1 MMSRLRSAVQKGK
14 RVGQEIAATPKR
26 KRSKTAVKEEETTDA
41 ASPSSYHTFPDPA
54 AVVGF
59 RTQLLKW
66 YDKEKRELP
75 WRTTAI
81 TESDVNIRTY
91 AVWVSEI
98 MLQQTQVATV
108 IDYYNRWMKKWPT
121 VQKLAAASLEEV
133 NQMWAGLGYYSRGKR
148 LHEGAQKVVSE
159 LKGQMPQTVDGLL
172 KQLPGVGRYTAAAV
186 GSIALGQVTGAVDGN
201 VIRVLCR
208 IRAIGADSTSP
219 AVTEALWSLAN
230 MLVDPERPGDFNQ
243 AMMEL
248 GAKVC
253 TPKGALCSQCPVQSH
268 CRSYH
273 KVHVR
278 QEQNS
283 QKLLGKLDR
292 KTPVLPD
299 IEDCVTSGKCLLCPS
314 EPWDDDLGVQN
325 FPRKPAKKPRRVE
338 RFLTCVV
345 TRPGDKGNKYL
356 LVQRPNKG
364 LLAGLW
370 EFPSIP
376 LEEESS
382 AKKQKRALCD
392 EINRLLATHLTDS
405 LLQYVGEVL
414 HIFSHISQTNVVYSI
429 SLTESEIQAQTEN
442 AQWLSKS
449 ALQEAAVSTGQKK
462 IFKLYDSVDGPKE
475 KSDKS
480 GKARKQT
487 GVKSNKKLQPSNKPK
502 ASAANSGSRQLSLNS
517 FFKTVKEEN

>member
-1 MMSRLRSAVQKGK
+1 MSRFRSAVQNG
-14 RVGQEIAATPKR
+14 RRAGLETAAAPRR
-26 KRSKTAVKEEETTDA
+26 KRSKTAGKDEETKDV
-41 ASPSSYHTFPDPA
+41 SLPSSYHTFTED

-59 RTQLLKW
+59 RAQLLKW

-75 WRTTAI
+75 WRTLAI
-81 TESDVNIRTY
+81 SESDVNIRTY

-108 IDYYNRWMKKWPT
+108 IDYYNKWMKKWPT
-121 VQKLAAASLEEV
+121 VQKLAAATLEEV

-159 LKGQMPQTVDGLL
+159 LKGRMPQTVDSLL
-172 KQLPGVGRYTAAAV
+172 KELPGVGRYTAAAV

-208 IRAIGADSTSP
+208 IKAIGADSTSH

-248 GAKVC
+248 GAQVC
-253 TPKGALCSQCPVQSH
+253 TPKAPLCSRCPVQSH
-268 CRSYH
+268 CHSYH

-278 QEQNS
+278 QEQIS
-283 QKLLGKLDR
+283 KKLLGKLDR
-292 KTPVLPD
+292 KPPVLPD
-299 IEDCVTSGKCLLCPS
+299 IEDCMTSGTCLLCPA
-314 EPWDDDLGVQN
+314 EPWDDALGVQN

-345 TRPGDKGNKYL
+345 TRPGEEGDRYL
-356 LVQRPNKG
+356 LIQRPHKG

-370 EFPSIP
+370 EFPSVL

-382 AKKQKRALCD
+382 VMKQKTALCD
-392 EINRLLATHLTDS
+392 EINRLLATHLTES

-429 SLTESEIQAQTEN
+429 HLKESETQAQTEN

-462 IFKLYDSVDGPKE
+462 IFKLYDSVDSPKE
-475 KSDKS
+475 KDDKG
-480 GKARKQT
+480 GKKLKRPAI
-487 GVKSNKKLQPSNKPK
+487 KSNKKLQPSNNAKG
-502 ASAANSGSRQLSLNS
+502 SAADGGSRQLSLNS
-517 FFKTVKEEN
+517 FFRTVKEEN